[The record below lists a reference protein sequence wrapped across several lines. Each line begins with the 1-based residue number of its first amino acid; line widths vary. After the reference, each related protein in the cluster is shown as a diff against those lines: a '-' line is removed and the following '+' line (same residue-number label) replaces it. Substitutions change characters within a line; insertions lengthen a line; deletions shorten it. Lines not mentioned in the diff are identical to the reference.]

1 MPSGQA
7 ETQREARPAEI
18 REGFLEEEP
27 STLCQG
33 KGAGDKGDP
42 QRASTSKGT
51 KRANTAHQFPVWGP
65 GPRLQPAAE
74 MRAFGRGGGVTG
86 EVFSFCGEWPLTWSW
101 SP

>member
-74 MRAFGRGGGVTG
+74 MRHLEEG
-86 EVFSFCGEWPLTWSW
+86 EESQERCFPFVASGL
-101 SP
+101 